1 MFFKGVIIVAGI
13 VLVAIVTTVFV
24 YDSEVTQNY
33 FNGITKNDS
42 QKIIDLTQQF
52 IVTSPTF
59 AFDGISD
66 SLEIKIISD
75 NASESKYILKGQFK
89 TLHIGYGDR
98 TNLDLSE
105 DITLHVIAISVV
117 DGKIIS
123 AIIDN
128 QWDEL
133 NQITCNVANC

>member
-13 VLVAIVTTVFV
+13 VLVAITTTVFV
-24 YDSEVTQNY
+24 YDFGITQNY
-33 FNGITKNDS
+33 FNGITEDNT
-42 QKIIDLTQQF
+42 QIIDLTRQF

-66 SLEIKIISD
+66 SLEIKIISSD
-75 NASESKYILKGQFK
+75 VFESKYFLEGKFK
-89 TLHIGYGDR
+89 TLHTGYGDR

-105 DITLHVIAISVV
+105 DITLHVIEVSVV

-123 AIIDN
+123 AIIDT

-133 NQITCNVANC
+133 NQITCNVASC